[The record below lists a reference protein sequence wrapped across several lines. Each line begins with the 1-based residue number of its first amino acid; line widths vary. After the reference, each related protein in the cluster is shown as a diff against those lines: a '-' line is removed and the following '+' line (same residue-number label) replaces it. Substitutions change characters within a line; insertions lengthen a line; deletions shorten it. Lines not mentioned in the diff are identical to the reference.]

1 MKKLLNIALS
11 TIIAAGILTG
21 CGSSATE
28 TADTT
33 AAQSDASAD
42 TENATEAEGSAEA
55 DAATDENIEGT
66 ITMNGSTSMEK
77 FANALNESFM
87 NKYPGVQATVE
98 FTGSGAGIE
107 AVTNGT
113 VDIGNSSRALTDE
126 EKANGLVENVVAID
140 GIGIVV
146 NPATTVDDVTTDQL
160 KEIYTGAVT
169 NWSELGGEDSQIVV
183 IGREA
188 SSGTRSAFEEILGI
202 EDQCKYA
209 QEIDSTGAV
218 MAKVASTPGAI
229 GYVSI
234 DIIDDTVKTLK
245 LDGVEP
251 TQDTIKDGSYTLQRP
266 FVMATKGEISEQS
279 EAVQALFDYINS
291 DEGQDIIAQVG
302 LISAKQ

>member
-1 MKKLLNIALS
+1 MKKLVSIALS
-11 TIIAAGILTG
+11 TIIAASILTG
-21 CGSSATE
+21 CGSAATE
-28 TADTT
+28 TTDTT
-33 AAQSDASAD
+33 TAQTD
-42 TENATEAEGSAEA
+42 TEQATEAEGSESAEA
-55 DAATDENIEGT
+55 GTDENIEGT

-87 NKYPGVQATVE
+87 LKYPGVQATVE

-146 NPATTVDDVTTDQL
+146 NPSTTVDDVTTDQL
-160 KEIYTGAVT
+160 KEIYTGAIT

-188 SSGTRSAFEEILGI
+188 SSGTRGAFEEILGI

-251 TQDTIKDGSYTLQRP
+251 TQETIKDGSYTLQRP

>member
-1 MKKLLNIALS
+1 MKKLVSIALS
-11 TIIAAGILTG
+11 TIIAASILTG
-21 CGSSATE
+21 CGSAATE
-28 TADTT
+28 TTDTT
-33 AAQSDASAD
+33 TAQTD
-42 TENATEAEGSAEA
+42 TEQATEAEDSESAEA
-55 DAATDENIEGT
+55 GTDENIEGT

-87 NKYPGVQATVE
+87 LKYPGVQATVE

-107 AVTNGT
+107 AVTNGK

-146 NPATTVDDVTTDQL
+146 NPSTTVDDITTDQL
-160 KEIYTGAVT
+160 KEIYTGAIT

-188 SSGTRSAFEEILGI
+188 SSGTRGAFEEILGI

-218 MAKVASTPGAI
+218 MAKVASTPGAV

-251 TQDTIKDGSYTLQRP
+251 TQETIKDGSYTLQRP
-266 FVMATKGEISEQS
+266 FVMATKGEISQQN

>member
-202 EDQCKYA
+202 EDQCQYA

-251 TQDTIKDGSYTLQRP
+251 TQETIKDGSYTLQRP

>member
-1 MKKLLNIALS
+1 MKKLVSIALS
-11 TIIAAGILTG
+11 TIIAASILTG
-21 CGSSATE
+21 CGSAATE
-28 TADTT
+28 TTDTT
-33 AAQSDASAD
+33 TAQTD
-42 TENATEAEGSAEA
+42 TEQATEAEGSESAEA
-55 DAATDENIEGT
+55 GTDENIEGT

-87 NKYPGVQATVE
+87 LKYPGVQATVE

-146 NPATTVDDVTTDQL
+146 NPSTTVDDVTTDQL
-160 KEIYTGAVT
+160 KEIYTGAIT

-188 SSGTRSAFEEILGI
+188 SSGTRGAFEEILGI

-251 TQDTIKDGSYTLQRP
+251 TQETIKDGSYTLQRP
-266 FVMATKGEISEQS
+266 FVMATKGEISQQS

>member
-1 MKKLLNIALS
+1 MKKLVSIALS
-11 TIIAAGILTG
+11 TIIAASILTG
-21 CGSSATE
+21 CGSAATE
-28 TADTT
+28 TTDTT
-33 AAQSDASAD
+33 TAQTD
-42 TENATEAEGSAEA
+42 TEQATEAEGSESAEA
-55 DAATDENIEGT
+55 GTDENIEGT

-87 NKYPGVQATVE
+87 LKYPGVQATVE

-146 NPATTVDDVTTDQL
+146 NPSTTVDDITTDQL
-160 KEIYTGAVT
+160 KEIYTGAIT

-188 SSGTRSAFEEILGI
+188 SSGTRGAFEEILGI

-218 MAKVASTPGAI
+218 MAKVASTPGAV

-251 TQDTIKDGSYTLQRP
+251 TQETIKDGSYTLQRP
-266 FVMATKGEISEQS
+266 FVMATKGEISQQS

>member
-1 MKKLLNIALS
+1 MKKLVSIALS
-11 TIIAAGILTG
+11 TIIAASILTG
-21 CGSSATE
+21 CGSAATE
-28 TADTT
+28 TTDTT
-33 AAQSDASAD
+33 TAQTD
-42 TENATEAEGSAEA
+42 TEQATEAEGSESAEA
-55 DAATDENIEGT
+55 GTDENIEGT

-87 NKYPGVQATVE
+87 LKYPGVQATVE

-146 NPATTVDDVTTDQL
+146 NPSTTVDDVTTDQL
-160 KEIYTGAVT
+160 KEIYTGAIT

-188 SSGTRSAFEEILGI
+188 SSGTRGAFEEILGI

-251 TQDTIKDGSYTLQRP
+251 TQETIKDGSYTLQRP
-266 FVMATKGEISEQS
+266 FVMASKGEISQQS
-279 EAVQALFDYINS
+279 EAVKALFDYINS